1 MNEVHRERKPREK
14 HHNGTFCE
22 ILPPSGK
29 KYLQGGDDVAI
40 IHVIENDLQTFANFQ
55 NETNAERT
63 LRV

>member
-1 MNEVHRERKPREK
+1 MKCTGRENPAKSTII
-14 HHNGTFCE
+14 GTFCV

-40 IHVIENDLQTFANFQ
+40 IHVIENILQIFANFQ
-55 NETNAERT
+55 NETNTERT